1 MKINRENIEELLIEV
16 FIHCGCQRE
25 EATIVAHNLVLT
37 EMCGVASHGLRM
49 VSAHADKYRSSVY
62 QYAKPLEIE
71 VETNAFAKINAN
83 GMCGLYSATRCM
95 EFAIDKAKQCGMY
108 TVFANHCN
116 TYGAAFVYSLMAA
129 EQGLIGITFCNT
141 PAQMAPI
148 GGARK
153 MLGTNPM
160 SYAIPVKGENP
171 IIYDAA
177 TSIVAKS
184 KINVAAERGDEI
196 PIEWALDENGV
207 PTTNAKEAQK
217 GSVRPMAGPKGMGLA
232 MLFDILSGVLSGAK
246 YLDQVGRFY
255 GSNTSMDLGQTFIA
269 INPSMIYGDGFAE
282 TMREYVKYLRK
293 SGTSSQVSL
302 PGDGKWSALS
312 DALQDGIEIE
322 LSMYEELKQE
332 QYERTNNGEQAKDL
346 QTQSLRGG
354 GDIFLRAAY
363 LKAA

>member
-129 EQGLIGITFCNT
+129 EKGLIGITFCNT

-255 GSNTSMDLGQTFIA
+255 GSNTSMDLGQTFIVL
-269 INPSMIYGDGFAE
+269 NPSMIYRDGFDE
-282 TMREYVKYLRK
+282 TMREYVKNLRD
-293 SGTSSQVSL
+293 SRGDGFVTL
-302 PGDGKWSALS
+302 PGDHKWQSYDRLKTE
-312 DALQDGIEIE
+312 GFEINE
-322 LSMYEELKQE
+322 NFYD
-332 QYERTNNGEQAKDL
+332 DL
-346 QTQSLRGG
+346 RKL
-354 GDIFLRAAY
+354 L
-363 LKAA
+363 

>member
-1 MKINRENIEELLIEV
+1 MRLIKENIEELVTEV
-16 FIHCGCQRE
+16 FIHYGCQRE
-25 EATIVAHNLVLT
+25 EATVVAHNLVLT
-37 EMCGVASHGLRM
+37 EMCGVVAHGLRM

-62 QYAKPLEIE
+62 QHAMPLDVE
-71 VETNAFAKINAN
+71 VETNAFARINAN

-95 EFAIDKAKQCGMY
+95 EFAIDRAKQYGMY

-184 KINVAAERGDEI
+184 KINVAAERGEEI

-217 GSVRPMAGPKGMGLA
+217 GSVRPMAGPKGIGLA

-246 YLDQVGRFY
+246 YLDQVGKFY
-255 GSNTSMDLGQTFIA
+255 GSNTSMDLGHTFIA
-269 INPSMIYGDGFAE
+269 LNPSMIYGDGFDE
-282 TMREYVKYLRK
+282 SMCDYVKNLRK

-312 DALQDGIEIE
+312 AAQQNGIEIE

-332 QYERTNNGEQAKDL
+332 QYEGIDNGERAEKLAKAKP
-346 QTQSLRGG
+346 SRGG
-354 GDIFLRAAY
+354 RYFP
-363 LKAA
+363 